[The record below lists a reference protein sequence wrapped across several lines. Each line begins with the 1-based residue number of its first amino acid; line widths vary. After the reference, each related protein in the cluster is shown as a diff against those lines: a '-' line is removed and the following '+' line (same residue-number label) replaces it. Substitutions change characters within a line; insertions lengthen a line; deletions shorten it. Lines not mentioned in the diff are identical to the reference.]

1 MPITP
6 DGSVVPSF
14 LSLFATE
21 PTQDEAFGDNVLRQ
35 GEIKEIIYP
44 DDDKSFT
51 KQYIEYTIWCQYKLN
66 GVGSGRKYFGA
77 IIMNDFASL
86 ADKTCQ
92 ILRVNPKA
100 GQPKANDK
108 DQNAPSGLG
117 LGSKVLF
124 LCINGETAFPI
135 IIRGLP
141 DPKDQSQKAVDLK
154 DGEVQ
159 YTTEFNGITTEINKD
174 GEYTLTYGGKT
185 DIEGK
190 TDADDDVRGTFINF
204 DKDGGLTFSDQ
215 KSDNSL
221 YINHKDGQV
230 EVQRKNKF
238 ILGDGADKM
247 LRGTSFRDAET
258 SMHSTMQGIYKSMA
272 QLVQNVGTQWTSTA
286 PRLAVPVV
294 GGTLASPSVL
304 AIGVLWVSISQ
315 LVGQLGQAI
324 QQYEQKSG
332 QKSNFLSDKDFVGDD
347 F

>member
-14 LSLFATE
+14 LSLFSTE

-35 GEIKEIIYP
+35 GEIKEVIYP

-135 IIRGLP
+135 IIGGLP

-190 TDADDDVRGTFINF
+190 TDVDDDVRGTFINF

-221 YINHKDGQV
+221 YINHQDGQV

-258 SMHSTMQGIYKSMA
+258 SMHSTMQGIYKSIA
-272 QLVQNVGTQWTSTA
+272 QLVQNVGTQ
-286 PRLAVPVV
+286 
-294 GGTLASPSVL
+294 
-304 AIGVLWVSISQ
+304 
-315 LVGQLGQAI
+315 
-324 QQYEQKSG
+324 
-332 QKSNFLSDKDFVGDD
+332 
-347 F
+347 